1 MRSGWIGVLAALVSF
16 PGAAAAQATIVG
28 RVIDDSSRAPI
39 EGAEIALEQGGRKV
53 RSDTDGHF
61 TVDSVPSGIGFAV
74 IRKIG
79 YRPVRLRTLI
89 FGRDTLEVDVRL
101 RRSVVELEPIE
112 VTATSVA
119 PGMEPFAERRLA
131 GFGTFIDA
139 SVLRIS
145 EARRLSDLLRD
156 VRGIRVVVANG
167 FKTVVTNS
175 RGNCPMAIWLDGQR
189 IYYPG
194 SPMGT
199 LDINQFTIANLEGI
213 EVYAGPAETPGELG
227 GTGAGCGTLVLWSR
241 RP

>member
-1 MRSGWIGVLAALVSF
+1 MRPSWIAALAALAVL
-16 PGAAAAQATIVG
+16 PGSAAAQATIVG
-28 RVIDDSSRAPI
+28 RVINDSSKAPI

-53 RSDTDGHF
+53 HSDADGRF

-79 YRPVRLRTLI
+79 FRPVRLRTLI
-89 FGRDTLEVDVRL
+89 FGEDTLEVDVRL
-101 RRSVVELEPIE
+101 RPSVVELEPIE
-112 VTATSVA
+112 VTASSV
-119 PGMEPFAERRLA
+119 PVGMEPFAERRLA
-131 GFGTFIDA
+131 GFGTFIDG
-139 SVLRIS
+139 SVLRDS
-145 EARRLSDLLRD
+145 EARQLSDLLRD
-156 VRGIRVVVANG
+156 VRGIRMTRSNG

-199 LDINQFTIANLEGI
+199 LDIDQFTIQNLEAV
-213 EVYAGPAETPGELG
+213 EVYAGPAETPSELG

>member
-1 MRSGWIGVLAALVSF
+1 MRPPWIAALAALALH
-16 PGAAAAQATIVG
+16 PGSVAAQATIVG
-28 RVIDDSSRAPI
+28 RVINDSSKAPI

-53 RSDTDGHF
+53 RSDADGRF
-61 TVDSVPSGIGFAV
+61 TVGSVPSGIGFAV

-79 YRPVRLRTLI
+79 FRPVRLRTLI
-89 FGRDTLEVDVRL
+89 FGEDTLEVDVRL
-101 RRSVVELEPIE
+101 RPSVVELEPIE
-112 VTATSVA
+112 VTASSVPA
-119 PGMEPFAERRLA
+119 GMEPFAERRLA

-139 SVLRIS
+139 SVLRDA

-156 VRGIRVVVANG
+156 VRGIRMNRVNG

-199 LDINQFTIANLEGI
+199 LDIDQFTIQNLEAI
-213 EVYAGPAETPGELG
+213 EVYAGPAETPGELS